1 MTDIDRNHPAR
12 QFFGAYFH
20 QDWSLIYDSYQA
32 AIDDF
37 VREASAQ
44 QLNAVLDLIEPYL
57 QSGNCEDFD
66 MSKYGGNYRPE
77 GDGLSKR
84 AFLTAIRR
92 SIHRKIGIVDVDK
105 NHPAMQFF
113 GGYFHQDWK
122 LVYNSYRDVIADF
135 VGQAS
140 LQQLD
145 AVLEVISPYLASGS
159 CEDFDISL
167 FGGNYHP
174 EDDGISKFDFL
185 SAIKQSVEKKRE
197 ITSQEPDGE

>member
-1 MTDIDRNHPAR
+1 MTDKDRNHPAR

-37 VREASAQ
+37 VREASPQ
-44 QLNAVLDLIEPYL
+44 QLNTVLDLIEPYL
-57 QSGNCEDFD
+57 QRGNCEDFEI
-66 MSKYGGNYRPE
+66 SKYGGNYRPE

-84 AFLTAIRR
+84 EFLTAIRR
-92 SIHRKIGIVDVDK
+92 SIHRKMGIIDVDK

-122 LVYNSYRDVIADF
+122 LVYESYLDVIEDF
-135 VGQAS
+135 VRQAS
-140 LQQLD
+140 LEQLD
-145 AVLEVISPYLASGS
+145 AVLDVISPYLASDS
-159 CEDFDISL
+159 CEHFDIGL

-174 EDDGISKFDFL
+174 EEDGISKLDFL
-185 SAIKQSVEKKRE
+185 SAIKQSIEQKRR
-197 ITSQEPDGE
+197 IAPQEPDTE